1 MSAEPLHKTLWQEN
15 QALAEE
21 CLAHPFVRGLGDGS
35 LDPEVFKHYVA
46 QDGFFLQAFF
56 SAYALGAV
64 RAVERRQVVQRLHG
78 LMGGVLDELKL
89 HETYAESLAIDL
101 ENVRLHP
108 ATRAYTDFLLRTAWS
123 TEVGEIM
130 AAMTPCMRLYAYL
143 GQELALG
150 DHSQNPYLRLGT
162 NMWHRESAI
171 AGANGHLLISRR
183 FGSTEKARRNPRL
196 TVRCAYPDASRPPT
210 EVTFG
215 LSPKS

>member
-15 QALAEE
+15 QAVAEE
-21 CLAHPFVRGLGDGS
+21 CLAHPFVRRLGDGS
-35 LDPEVFKHYVA
+35 LDPEVFRHYVA
-46 QDGFFLQAFF
+46 QDAFLLQAFF

-64 RAVERRQVVQRLHG
+64 RAVERREVVRKLHG

-89 HETYAESLAIDL
+89 HESYAESLAIDL

-130 AAMTPCMRLYAYL
+130 AAMTPCMRLYASL

-150 DHSQNPYLRLGT
+150 DHSQNPYRGWIETYSSAEFEGLAAELESLLDQLAEGTHSVSQAYRYAMRCELGFF
-162 NMWHRESAI
+162 SASLDE
-171 AGANGHLLISRR
+171 GR
-183 FGSTEKARRNPRL
+183 
-196 TVRCAYPDASRPPT
+196 
-210 EVTFG
+210 
-215 LSPKS
+215 